1 MAGSHT
7 AAAALQGSRSAHT
20 VPPASTKCTLM
31 KCLLLNAAQ
40 VLSHHAVPAAG
51 RLSCPGRNLSS
62 CQVSLGKAENKG
74 VPSTST
80 GVGAPSAVW
89 CLLSARWHP
98 VLSKG
103 RRAPLWEPFAALL
116 GTARGG
122 DTASILTLCLLTQS
136 PSMAAAPGPVDT
148 TG

>member
-1 MAGSHT
+1 
-7 AAAALQGSRSAHT
+7 
-20 VPPASTKCTLM
+20 M

-40 VLSHHAVPAAG
+40 ALYHHAVPAAG

-62 CQVSLGKAENKG
+62 CQVSLGKAEDKG
-74 VPSTST
+74 VPGTSKE
-80 GVGAPSAVW
+80 GVGAPAAVW
-89 CLLSARWHP
+89 CLPSARWHS

-116 GTARGG
+116 GTAGGG
-122 DTASILTLCLLTQS
+122 DTASILTLCRLTQS
-136 PSMAAAPGPVDT
+136 PSMAAAPGLVDT